1 MLFRANPRSFISPII
16 SILKRSTMSSAG
28 HVDANI
34 LDDVQYWRRHISP
47 KAPPYWV
54 FTKPIQKSQQ
64 DDREYRLIRLDN
76 GLQAMLVHD
85 AKADKAAA
93 SLDVAVGHLQDPVSA
108 PFLFPVISIA
118 YTWHLNRLTCQDLHI
133 SASICYS
140 WCSISQSEKHSNLTT
155 YNREQNNFRRKMNT
169 PRYVYIISLVPRS
182 I

>member
-1 MLFRANPRSFISPII
+1 MLSRANPRSFISPIT
-16 SILKRSTMSSAG
+16 SVLKRTPMSSAAA
-28 HVDANI
+28 VDAA
-34 LDDVQYWRRHISP
+34 LLEDVQYWRRHISP
-47 KAPPYWV
+47 KVPSYWV

-93 SLDVAVGHLQDPVSA
+93 SLDVAVGHLDDPVSTL
-108 PFLFPVISIA
+108 FLIMSIA
-118 YTWHLNRLTCQDLHI
+118 HTWHLNRSTCQGSPI

-140 WCSISQSEKHSNLTT
+140 WCLMFQREKHINLIT
-155 YNREQNNFRRKMNT
+155 YSNRERKNFRRRMST
-169 PRYVYIISLVPRS
+169 PRYTISLIPRS

>member
-1 MLFRANPRSFISPII
+1 MLCRAIPRSFISPITTI
-16 SILKRSTMSSAG
+16 FKRPAMSSAVA
-28 HVDANI
+28 VDAGI
-34 LDDVQYWRRHISP
+34 LDDDQYWRRQIAL

-93 SLDVAVGHLQDPVSA
+93 SLDVAVGHLHDPVST
-108 PFLFPVISIA
+108 PFLFPTMSIA
-118 YTWHLNRLTCQDLHI
+118 HTWHSNRSTCQGWRI

-140 WCSISQSEKHSNLTT
+140 WCLMFQRERHINLTT
-155 YNREQNNFRRKMNT
+155 HSNREQNNFRRRMST
-169 PRYVYIISLVPRS
+169 PRYTISL
-182 I
+182 ITWTI